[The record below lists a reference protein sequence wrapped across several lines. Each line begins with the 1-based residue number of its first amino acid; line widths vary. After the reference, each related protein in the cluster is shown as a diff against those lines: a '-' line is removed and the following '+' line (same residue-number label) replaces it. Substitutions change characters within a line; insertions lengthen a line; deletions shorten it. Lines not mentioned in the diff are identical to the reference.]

1 MPYRPTFQKSEFHKP
16 SQHYEID
23 THGSTIL
30 IAHIHKNAST
40 VLKLLHRKENPKI
53 IKAKKQN
60 SKDYRLKIFICR
72 DPLKRFIYIFLNKF
86 VNNTNATVIKKTF
99 YN

>member
-40 VLKLLHRKENPKI
+40 VLKW
-53 IKAKKQN
+53 
-60 SKDYRLKIFICR
+60 RL
-72 DPLKRFIYIFLNKF
+72 
-86 VNNTNATVIKKTF
+86 
-99 YN
+99 